1 MKFLLDIGII
11 NCTALSRTAGS
22 ALVYYCRVKV
32 KLKREGKDEVP
43 RTGYEVLEAGRYF

>member
-11 NCTALSRTAGS
+11 
-22 ALVYYCRVKV
+22 